1 MSSNALY
8 DITYGL
14 YVVGC
19 YSDGKPAG
27 CVINTCFQVTSENP
41 TLAICLNK
49 KNFTLDCIKRNP
61 RFSLSI
67 IAEDTDPFVI
77 SFRSSRDADKYA
89 DFGCE
94 DLDGA
99 PAVKGKFCG
108 RLILDAINFVD
119 CGTHVI
125 VIGKLVTSYPGEGTP
140 MTYAYYHRVIKG
152 KAPKNAPTFRA
163 EPEPKPEAELR
174 RSHAGSDATFAVTL
188 WKPTAICR
196 PTTFVRSAAL
206 TARTS
211 KRSKADRP
219 TCIPGTGMSPPPA
232 VAPPSELHLIHSYTT
247 FREMCLFSTSP
258 LSISKRL

>member
-77 SFRSSRDADKYA
+77 SSFGFRSSRDADKYA

-94 DLDGA
+94 DLDGT

-140 MTYAYYHRVIKG
+140 MTYAV
-152 KAPKNAPTFRA
+152 
-163 EPEPKPEAELR
+163 
-174 RSHAGSDATFAVTL
+174 
-188 WKPTAICR
+188 
-196 PTTFVRSAAL
+196 
-206 TARTS
+206 
-211 KRSKADRP
+211 
-219 TCIPGTGMSPPPA
+219 
-232 VAPPSELHLIHSYTT
+232 
-247 FREMCLFSTSP
+247 
-258 LSISKRL
+258 ISKF